1 MSSKETEVKG
11 PEVEVI
17 DTNSKGV
24 QEGKDIVLSQGEI
37 PDVLFVVVL
46 RSGILF
52 PSMVVPMIPTDEKG
66 RAAFESANSQNKFVA
81 LLLSKNESVEEIS
94 YENLYSVGTAAKI
107 LKVIQLP
114 DNNISVVVQCVSRI
128 KVEKFIKTTP
138 VPIAKVQPLIDTFET
153 TDEFEGHW
161 RALQAKVK
169 EYIKLDQGI
178 TPELAMVALNI
189 EGPSRL
195 ADFVAA
201 NLDIPVAEKQKVLE
215 TIDVKQRIKIVLEF
229 IVKELEILKLS
240 KKIQDEIRQKIEKHQ
255 REYIL
260 REQLKAIRREL
271 GEEKDERS
279 LSIEGYQE
287 RIKKKS
293 LPQVAKERAEEELK
307 RLSVLPPE
315 AAEYNVIKTYLDLIL
330 DLPWEEHTEDNED
343 IRFARNVLDEDHYGL
358 EDVKER
364 VIEFLSIKKLNPH
377 RKGSILCFAGPPGVG
392 KTSIGRSI
400 AHAMGREFFRFS
412 LGGMRDEAEIKGHR
426 RTYIGAMPGKIIQ
439 ALRFLKVNNPVI
451 MLDEIDKLGHDYRGD
466 PSSAMLEVLDP
477 EQNKGF
483 LDHYLD
489 IPFDLSRVF
498 FIATANYKQDIPPP
512 LLDRMEVIDFR
523 SYIIEEKIN
532 IAKRYLVRKQKE
544 ENGLKDYNI
553 TISDT
558 AIRKIIHSYTKE
570 AGVRAL
576 EREISS
582 VFRKIGTM
590 IVEGKKIPETIT
602 ERHISRFLGI
612 EKFRDDTTIRARKAG
627 IAIGLAWTPV
637 GGDIMA
643 IESTRLKGKGMLKLT
658 GKLGDVISESA
669 QIAISYIR
677 ANANKFNIPEDIFEK
692 SDIHVHFP
700 AGAVP
705 KDGPSAGVTITS
717 AIISLLYN
725 GKGKMLPQRV
735 AMTGEITLTGDV
747 LPVGGIREKLV
758 AARSNGIETVFIP
771 RSNLKDINEI
781 PNEVLKDITVVPVRH
796 YSEIFKKVF

>member
-1 MSSKETEVKG
+1 MSSKEPEVKS
-11 PEVEVI
+11 PEVVDTDSKEV
-17 DTNSKGV
+17 K
-24 QEGKDIVLSQGEI
+24 EGKGIILSQGEI

-52 PSMVVPMIPTDEKG
+52 PSMVVPMIPSDEKG

-81 LLLSKNESVEEIS
+81 LLLSKNENVEEIS
-94 YENLYSVGTAAKI
+94 YENLYLVGTAAKI

-128 KVEKFIKTTP
+128 KIEKFIKIAP

-153 TDEFEGHW
+153 TDELEGYW
-161 RALQAKVK
+161 RALQANVK

-201 NLDIPVAEKQKVLE
+201 NLDIPLTEKQKILE

-260 REQLKAIRREL
+260 REQIKAIRREL

-279 LSIEGYQE
+279 LSIESYQE

-293 LPQVAKERAEEELK
+293 LPQAAKERAEEELK

-343 IRFARNVLDEDHYGL
+343 IRFARKVLDEDHYGL

-364 VIEFLSIKKLNPH
+364 IIEFLSIKKLNPH

-439 ALRFLKVNNPVI
+439 ALKFLKVNNPVI

-489 IPFDLSRVF
+489 IPFDLSKVF

-532 IAKRYLVRKQKE
+532 IAKRYLIRKQKE

-590 IVEGKKIPETIT
+590 IVERKKIPETIT

-612 EKFRDDTTIRARKAG
+612 EKFRDDTTIRAKKAG

-637 GGDIMA
+637 GGDILA

-669 QIAISYIR
+669 QIALSYIR
-677 ANANKFNIPEDIFEK
+677 ANADRFNIPQDIFEK
-692 SDIHVHFP
+692 SDIHIHFP

-717 AIISLLYN
+717 AIISLLYK

-781 PNEVLKDITVVPVRH
+781 PSEVLKDITIVSVRH